1 MLPSFIYIVF
11 TLFTF
16 TFTLVICTFIGAL
29 HSAKPDSAID
39 ILFTTFIFVFT
50 GAPPSAKPDSAVGR
64 DLRKCD
70 AGGGCAL
77 PILAWAY
84 V

>member
-1 MLPSFIYIVF
+1 MLPSIILPSFIYILF
-11 TLFTF
+11 TLFIF
-16 TFTLVICTFIGAL
+16 TFIGAL
-29 HSAKPDSAID
+29 HRAKPDSAIY

-77 PILAWAY
+77 PVLAWAY